1 MSQEVRNA
9 ALKEKTKTLLEGR
22 LKHIRGA
29 ALAAALLPLASI
41 AATPASAQ
49 ETCGSGG
56 NVCGVVWNDTNQ
68 NGIQDAGE
76 SGIEGVTVTVFEG
89 TTAVGTTETGPD
101 GFFVFNGF
109 VSEGPHTIEVSLVS
123 QPLKGMQPSPAN
135 QGVDDTV
142 DSDGVPF
149 GLVSRA
155 DVNVSGLDNHDTDFG
170 FFGQAPGTGTPGYWK
185 NHPEAWP
192 VETITVGTATKNY
205 TYTKDQA
212 IYWLGKVGK
221 DKTTTMFSSLVSAM
235 LNLMVG
241 NPGVCLTQ
249 GPTNVIASAN
259 AWMANYGPVGKGVA
273 ASSPAWAEGEP
284 IHKYLDAYNN
294 GQLCDPHRN

>member
-9 ALKEKTKTLLEGR
+9 ALKEKTKTLLEGP

-29 ALAAALLPLASI
+29 ALAATLLPLASI
-41 AATPASAQ
+41 AAAPASAQ
-49 ETCGSGG
+49 EMCGSGG
-56 NVCGVVWNDTNQ
+56 NVCGFVWNDANQ

-76 SGIEGVTVTVFEG
+76 TGIEGVTLTLIDG
-89 TTAVGTTETGPD
+89 TTELTAETGPD

-109 VSEGPHTIEVSLVS
+109 VSNGLHTIEVSLLSPV
-123 QPLKGMQPSPAN
+123 LKGMQPSPAD
-135 QGVDDTV
+135 QEGDDSV
-142 DSDGVPF
+142 DSDGVVS
-149 GLVSRA
+149 GLVSHA
-155 DVNVSGLDNHDTDFG
+155 TVNVSGLDNHDTDFG

-185 NHPEAWP
+185 NHPDAWP
-192 VETITVGTATKNY
+192 VENITVGND
-205 TYTKDQA
+205 TYTKAQA
-212 IYWLGKVGK
+212 IYWLGRVGK

-249 GPTNVIASAN
+249 GQTNAIASAN
-259 AWMANYGPVGKGVA
+259 TWMANYGPVGKGVA